1 MLYIKMINSLILY
14 QRFTMRIIYL
24 LLTGLLFCH
33 LDATSQDKNI
43 AKLYYAHID
52 KELYLPDENIWFK
65 IYVHNP
71 YFLDSKSSNIYVDLV
86 DENKKVLEHKVY
98 LTYLSSIN
106 GQIKIPNNYK
116 FSQVNL
122 IIYQINDQNERFNYF
137 QKEISVL
144 NNALIK
150 RKDEIVN
157 SKNINNAS
165 LSVKENIINIQ
176 KDSNQIIVQIDN
188 ENKNLNEIF
197 FSIKGQEDTL
207 YAKSY
212 IIGDKNKL
220 TIRLPKQ
227 QFSTGYYLFSFCNS
241 KREVIYQKWVYNLS
255 SDHLLRPL
263 ISLDTLS
270 FGKEGMNVWK
280 ISNLPNANL
289 SISIAD
295 ADIPTSNK
303 NIVSELLFN
312 GMNNHPLK
320 NIGNY
325 FTNNKAVN
333 EIAIDSII
341 NANQIT
347 PLSISTVNE
356 DNQDKYLT
364 LKGKIIKT
372 TKRDVPLPKELNI
385 IIGSPNKQSSII
397 QTPINLDSSFILNKL
412 IFYDT
417 VFAKG
422 VLNKKEINNFKVVLN
437 QDTSYNMPPFDFIN
451 ELSPATYKFIENEK
465 ANNLNNNSIILDSLI
480 KKFTLKQATVTSKP
494 ELKLDKL
501 DKIYTFGLFSSGN
514 AYRLNVSE
522 DNFFQNN
529 FDLGNYIISKIPGI
543 SYSNNFNTM
552 MEFDA
557 SPFSWRGSPTS
568 IYLDEIKVSWDV
580 VRDIPRVNIGY
591 IKIFRPIF
599 FGDIQ
604 KGIGGAIVIY
614 TKKHFDQP
622 AQLNTKESQLL
633 KGYFSSNYFLDEA
646 MQIGEKSKQVNT
658 TLYWDPYFV
667 FYDDPI
673 KDKIIRFPNNDFTKR
688 FLIKIEGIDAKGQ
701 VLYFEKIIE

>member
-1 MLYIKMINSLILY
+1 
-14 QRFTMRIIYL
+14 MRVICIFLSIYL
-24 LLTGLLFCH
+24 FFH
-33 LDATSQDKNI
+33 FDANAQSKI
-43 AKLYYAHID
+43 LPKLYYAHID

-65 IYVHNP
+65 IYIHNP
-71 YFLDSKSSNIYVDLV
+71 YFLDSKTSNIYVDLV
-86 DENKKVLEHKVY
+86 DENKKLLEHQVY
-98 LTYLSSIN
+98 LTYLSCIN

-122 IIYQINDQNERFNYF
+122 IIYQINDQKEKINYY

-150 RKDEIVN
+150 RKGEFV
-157 SKNINNAS
+157 KNKKVEDTPLSIKNN
-165 LSVKENIINIQ
+165 IFNIQ
-176 KDSNQIIVQIDN
+176 KDSNEVIVHIDN
-188 ENKNLNEIF
+188 ENKNLNEIY

-207 YAKSY
+207 YAKSF

-227 QFSTGYYLFSFCNS
+227 QFSTGYYLYTFTNN
-241 KREVIYQKWVYNLS
+241 RNEVIYQEWVYNLS
-255 SDHLLRPL
+255 SDHLLHPI

-270 FGKEGMNVWK
+270 FGMEGKNVWK

-289 SISIAD
+289 SISIVD

-312 GMNNHPLK
+312 GMSNHPLT
-320 NIGNY
+320 NIGHY
-325 FTNNKAVN
+325 FTNSSLVN
-333 EIAIDSII
+333 QVAIDSMI
-341 NANQIT
+341 NAHQIT
-347 PLSISTVNE
+347 PLSINTIN
-356 DNQDKYLT
+356 DNNQDNYLT

-372 TKRDVPLPKELNI
+372 SKRDVPLPKQLNI
-385 IIGSPNKQSSII
+385 VIGSTNKKSSII
-397 QTPINLDSSFILNKL
+397 QATINLDSSFILNKL

-422 VLNKKEINNFKVVLN
+422 ILNKKEINDFKVVLT
-437 QDTSYNMPPFDFIN
+437 QDTSYNTPAFDFIN
-451 ELSPATYKFIENEK
+451 DLSPATYKFIENEK

-480 KKFTLKQATVTSKP
+480 KKFTLQQVTVTSRP
-494 ELKLDKL
+494 EYKLNKL
-501 DKIYTFGLFSSGN
+501 DKIYAFGLFSSAN
-514 AYRLNVSE
+514 AYRLDVVN
-522 DNFFQNN
+522 DIYFQNSY
-529 FDLGNYIISKIPGI
+529 DLGNYIVSQIPGI

-552 MEFDA
+552 MDFDA
-557 SPFSWRGSPTS
+557 TPFSWRGSPTS
-568 IYLDEIKVSWDV
+568 IYLDEMKVSWDL
-580 VRDIPRVNIGY
+580 VRNIPRNNIGY

-604 KGIGGAIVIY
+604 KGTGGAIVIY
-614 TKKHFDQP
+614 TKKHFDGPVQFD
-622 AQLNTKESQLL
+622 TKESILF
-633 KGYFSSNYFLDEA
+633 KGYLSSNFFLEEA
-646 MQIGEKSKQVNT
+646 IQIGEKSKQVNS

-673 KDKIIRFPNNDFTKR
+673 KNKILKFQNNNFTKR
-688 FLIKIEGIDAKGQ
+688 FLIKIEGIDAQGQ

>member
-1 MLYIKMINSLILY
+1 
-14 QRFTMRIIYL
+14 MRIIYIL
-24 LLTGLLFCH
+24 IGLLICH
-33 LDATSQDKNI
+33 FDATSQEKNV

-86 DENKKVLEHKVY
+86 DENKKVLEHQVY

-106 GQIKIPNNYK
+106 GQIKIPNDYK

-122 IIYQINDQNERFNYF
+122 IIYQINDQKERINYY

-144 NNALIK
+144 NNTLIK
-150 RKDEIVN
+150 RKEEFSNPI
-157 SKNINNAS
+157 NINITP
-165 LSVKENIINIQ
+165 LSGKKNSINIQ

-188 ENKNLNEIF
+188 ENKNLNEIY

-212 IIGDKNKL
+212 SIGDKIKL
-220 TIRLPKQ
+220 TIRLPKE

-241 KREVIYQKWVYNLS
+241 AKEVIYQEWVYNLS

-270 FGKEGMNVWK
+270 FEKEGINLWK

-289 SISIAD
+289 SISIVD

-312 GMNNHPLK
+312 GMNNNPLT
-320 NIGNY
+320 NIGHY
-325 FTNNKAVN
+325 FTNSTKVN
-333 EIAIDSII
+333 EMAIDSMIH
-341 NANQIT
+341 ANQIM
-347 PLSISTVNE
+347 PLSISTINE
-356 DNQDKYLT
+356 NNQDKYLT

-372 TKRDVPLPKELNI
+372 TKRDVPLPKQLSVV
-385 IIGSPNKQSSII
+385 IGSPQKKSSII
-397 QTPINLDSSFILNKL
+397 QAPVDIDGSFILNKL

-422 VLNKKEINNFKVVLN
+422 VLNKKEINDFKVVLN
-437 QDTSYNMPPFDFIN
+437 QDTNANTPAFDFIN
-451 ELSPATYKFIENEK
+451 ELSPATCKFIENEK
-465 ANNLNNNSIILDSLI
+465 AKKLIQNSSLLDSLI
-480 KKFTLKQATVTSKP
+480 KKFTLQQVTVKSNP
-494 ELKLDKL
+494 DLKLNSL
-501 DKIYTFGLFSSGN
+501 DKIYSFGLFSNSN
-514 AYRLNVSE
+514 AYRLNVA
-522 DNFFQNN
+522 DDHFFQNS
-529 FDLGNYIISKIPGI
+529 FDLGNYIISQIPGI

-557 SPFSWRGSPTS
+557 TPFSWRGSPTS

-580 VRDIPRVNIGY
+580 VRDIPRNNIGY
-591 IKIFRPIF
+591 IKVFRPIF
-599 FGDIQ
+599 LGDIQ
-604 KGIGGAIVIY
+604 KGTGGAIVIY
-614 TKKHFDQP
+614 TKKHFDGP
-622 AQLNTKESQLL
+622 LEYDTKDSELL
-633 KGYFSSNYFLDEA
+633 RGYYSANYFADEA
-646 MQIGEKSKQVNT
+646 IKIAEKSRQINT

-667 FYDDPI
+667 FYDESI
-673 KDKIIRFPNNDFTKR
+673 KEKIIRFPNNDFTKR

-701 VLYFEKIIE
+701 LLYFEKIVE

>member
-1 MLYIKMINSLILY
+1 MRVIYIFLSCYI
-14 QRFTMRIIYL
+14 
-24 LLTGLLFCH
+24 FCH
-33 LDATSQDKNI
+33 LDATSQDKKV

-65 IYVHNP
+65 IYIHNP
-71 YFLDSKSSNIYVDLV
+71 YFLDSKTSNIYVDLV
-86 DENKKVLEHKVY
+86 DENKKLLEHQVY
-98 LTYLSSIN
+98 LTYLSCIN

-122 IIYQINDQNERFNYF
+122 IIYQINDQKERINFY

-144 NNALIK
+144 NNVLIK
-150 RKDEIVN
+150 RTGEFSNPTKLN
-157 SKNINNAS
+157 TTP
-165 LSVKENIINIQ
+165 LSVKNNIINIQ

-188 ENKNLNEIF
+188 ENKNLNEIY

-212 IIGDKNKL
+212 IISDKNKL

-241 KREVIYQKWVYNLS
+241 IKEVIYQEWVYNLS
-255 SDHLLRPL
+255 SDHLLHPI

-312 GMNNHPLK
+312 GMNNHPLM
-320 NIGNY
+320 NIGHY
-325 FTNNKAVN
+325 FIDSSLVN
-333 EIAIDSII
+333 EMAIDSMI
-341 NANQIT
+341 NANQTT
-347 PLSISTVNE
+347 PLSISTINE
-356 DNQDKYLT
+356 NNQDNYLT

-372 TKRDVPLPKELNI
+372 SKRDVPLPKQLNI
-385 IIGSPNKQSSII
+385 VIGSTNKKSSII
-397 QTPINLDSSFILNKL
+397 QAPINLDSSFILNKL

-422 VLNKKEINNFKVVLN
+422 ILNKKEINDFKVVLT
-437 QDTSYNMPPFDFIN
+437 QDTSYNTPAFDFIN
-451 ELSPATYKFIENEK
+451 DLSPATYKFIENEK
-465 ANNLNNNSIILDSLI
+465 AKNLVKNSNLLDSLI
-480 KKFTLKQATVTSKP
+480 KKFTLQQVTVTTRP
-494 ELKLDKL
+494 DNQLNNLDN
-501 DKIYTFGLFSSGN
+501 IYTFGLFSSSN
-514 AYRLNVSE
+514 AYRLNVA
-522 DNFFQNN
+522 DDQFFQNS
-529 FDLGNYIISKIPGI
+529 FDLGNYIVSRIPGI
-543 SYSNNFNTM
+543 SYSNDFDM
-552 MEFDA
+552 MMAFDA
-557 SPFSWRGSPTS
+557 TPFSWRGSPTS
-568 IYLDEIKVSWDV
+568 IYLDEIKVSWDL
-580 VRDIPRVNIGY
+580 VRNIPRNNIGY

-604 KGIGGAIVIY
+604 KSAGGAIVIY
-614 TKKHFDQP
+614 TKKHFDSPVQFE
-622 AQLNTKESQLL
+622 TKESELL
-633 KGYFSSNYFLDEA
+633 RGYYSANYFADEA
-646 MQIGEKSKQVNT
+646 IKIAEKSRQVNT

-673 KDKIIRFPNNDFTKR
+673 KEKILRFPNNDFTKR
-688 FLIKIEGIDAKGQ
+688 FLIKIEGIDAQGQ

>member
-1 MLYIKMINSLILY
+1 
-14 QRFTMRIIYL
+14 MRVICIFLLIYL
-24 LLTGLLFCH
+24 FFH
-33 LDATSQDKNI
+33 FDANAQSKI
-43 AKLYYAHID
+43 LPKLYYAHID

-65 IYVHNP
+65 IYIHNP
-71 YFLDSKSSNIYVDLV
+71 YFLDSKTSNIYVDLV
-86 DENKKVLEHKVY
+86 DENKKLLEHQVY
-98 LTYLSSIN
+98 LTYLSCIN

-122 IIYQINDQNERFNYF
+122 IIYQINDQKEKINYY

-150 RKDEIVN
+150 RKGEFV
-157 SKNINNAS
+157 KNKKVEDTPLSIKNN
-165 LSVKENIINIQ
+165 IFNIQ
-176 KDSNQIIVQIDN
+176 KDSNEVIVHIDN
-188 ENKNLNEIF
+188 ENKNLNEIY

-207 YAKSY
+207 YAKSF

-227 QFSTGYYLFSFCNS
+227 QFSTGYYLYTFTNN
-241 KREVIYQKWVYNLS
+241 RNEVIYQEWVYNLS
-255 SDHLLRPL
+255 SDHLLHPI

-270 FGKEGMNVWK
+270 FGMEGKNVWK

-289 SISIAD
+289 SISIVD

-312 GMNNHPLK
+312 GMSSHPLT
-320 NIGNY
+320 NIGHY
-325 FTNNKAVN
+325 FTNSSLVN
-333 EIAIDSII
+333 QVAIDSMI
-341 NANQIT
+341 NAHQIT
-347 PLSISTVNE
+347 PLSINTIN
-356 DNQDKYLT
+356 DNNQDNYLT

-372 TKRDVPLPKELNI
+372 SKRDVPLPKQLNI
-385 IIGSPNKQSSII
+385 VIGSTNKKSSII
-397 QTPINLDSSFILNKL
+397 QATINLDSSFILNKL

-422 VLNKKEINNFKVVLN
+422 ILNKKEINDFKVVLT
-437 QDTSYNMPPFDFIN
+437 QDTSYNTPAFDFIN
-451 ELSPATYKFIENEK
+451 DLSPATYKFIENEK

-480 KKFTLKQATVTSKP
+480 KKFTLQQVTVTSRP
-494 ELKLDKL
+494 EYKLNKL
-501 DKIYTFGLFSSGN
+501 DKIYAFGLFSSAN
-514 AYRLNVSE
+514 AYRLDVVN
-522 DNFFQNN
+522 DIYFQNSY
-529 FDLGNYIISKIPGI
+529 DLGNYIVSQIPGI

-552 MEFDA
+552 MDFDA
-557 SPFSWRGSPTS
+557 TPFSWRGSPTS
-568 IYLDEIKVSWDV
+568 IYLDEMKVSWDL
-580 VRDIPRVNIGY
+580 VRNIPRNNIGY

-604 KGIGGAIVIY
+604 KGTGGAIVIY
-614 TKKHFDQP
+614 TKKHFDGPVQFD
-622 AQLNTKESQLL
+622 TKESILF
-633 KGYFSSNYFLDEA
+633 KGYLSSNFFLEEA
-646 MQIGEKSKQVNT
+646 IQIGEKSKQVNS

-673 KDKIIRFPNNDFTKR
+673 KNKILKFQNNNFTKR
-688 FLIKIEGIDAKGQ
+688 FLIKIEGIDAQGQ

>member
-1 MLYIKMINSLILY
+1 MRVIYIFLSCYI
-14 QRFTMRIIYL
+14 
-24 LLTGLLFCH
+24 FCH

-43 AKLYYAHID
+43 TKLYYAHID

-65 IYVHNP
+65 IYAHNP

-86 DENKKVLEHKVY
+86 DENKKLLEHQVY

-106 GQIKIPNNYK
+106 GQIKIPNDYK

-122 IIYQINDQNERFNYF
+122 IIYQINDQKERINFY

-144 NNALIK
+144 NNVLIK
-150 RKDEIVN
+150 RTGEFSNPTKLN
-157 SKNINNAS
+157 TTP
-165 LSVKENIINIQ
+165 LSVKNNIINIQ

-188 ENKNLNEIF
+188 ENKNLNEIY

-212 IIGDKNKL
+212 IISDKNKL

-241 KREVIYQKWVYNLS
+241 IKEVIYQEWVYNLS
-255 SDHLLRPL
+255 SDHLLHPI

-312 GMNNHPLK
+312 GMNNHPLT
-320 NIGNY
+320 NLGHY
-325 FTNNKAVN
+325 FTNNTAVN

-341 NANQIT
+341 KINQIS
-347 PLSISTVNE
+347 PLPINTLI
-356 DNQDKYLT
+356 DTNQDSYLS
-364 LKGKIIKT
+364 LRGKIIKT
-372 TKRDVPLPKELNI
+372 SKKDVPLPKQLSVV
-385 IIGSPNKQSSII
+385 IGSTNKKSSII
-397 QTPINLDSSFILNKL
+397 QAPVDTDGSFILNKL

-422 VLNKKEINNFKVVLN
+422 VLNKKEMNDFKVVLN
-437 QDTSYNMPPFDFIN
+437 QDTSINTPAFDFIN

-465 ANNLNNNSIILDSLI
+465 AKNLVKNSNLLDSLI
-480 KKFTLKQATVTSKP
+480 KNFTLQQVTVTTRP
-494 ELKLDKL
+494 DNQLNNLDN
-501 DKIYTFGLFSSGN
+501 IYTFGLFSSSN
-514 AYRLNVSE
+514 AYRLNVA
-522 DNFFQNN
+522 DDQFFQNSY
-529 FDLGNYIISKIPGI
+529 DLGNYIVSRIPGI
-543 SYSNNFNTM
+543 SYSNDFDM
-552 MEFDA
+552 MMAFDA
-557 SPFSWRGSPTS
+557 TPFSWRGSPTS
-568 IYLDEIKVSWDV
+568 IYLDEIKVSWDL
-580 VRDIPRVNIGY
+580 VRNIPRNNIGY

-604 KGIGGAIVIY
+604 KSAGGAIVIY
-614 TKKHFDQP
+614 TKKHFDSPVQFE
-622 AQLNTKESQLL
+622 TKESELL
-633 KGYFSSNYFLDEA
+633 RGYYSANYFADEA
-646 MQIGEKSKQVNT
+646 IKIAEKSRQVNT

-673 KDKIIRFPNNDFTKR
+673 KEKILRFPNNDFTKR
-688 FLIKIEGIDAKGQ
+688 FLIKIEGIDAQGQ

>member
-1 MLYIKMINSLILY
+1 
-14 QRFTMRIIYL
+14 MRVICIFLLIYL
-24 LLTGLLFCH
+24 FFH
-33 LDATSQDKNI
+33 FDANAQSKI
-43 AKLYYAHID
+43 LPKLYYAHID

-65 IYVHNP
+65 IYIHNP
-71 YFLDSKSSNIYVDLV
+71 YFLDSKTSNIYVDLV
-86 DENKKVLEHKVY
+86 DENKKLLEHQVY
-98 LTYLSSIN
+98 LTYLSCIN

-122 IIYQINDQNERFNYF
+122 IIYQINDQKEKINYY

-150 RKDEIVN
+150 RKGEFV
-157 SKNINNAS
+157 KNKKVEDTPLSIKNN
-165 LSVKENIINIQ
+165 IFNIQ
-176 KDSNQIIVQIDN
+176 KDSNEVIVHIDN
-188 ENKNLNEIF
+188 ENKNLNEIY

-207 YAKSY
+207 YAKSF

-227 QFSTGYYLFSFCNS
+227 QFSTGYYLYTFTNN
-241 KREVIYQKWVYNLS
+241 RNEVIYQEWVYNLS
-255 SDHLLRPL
+255 SDHLLHPI

-270 FGKEGMNVWK
+270 FGMEGKNVWK

-289 SISIAD
+289 SISIVD

-312 GMNNHPLK
+312 GMSSHPLT
-320 NIGNY
+320 NIGHY
-325 FTNNKAVN
+325 FTNSSLVN
-333 EIAIDSII
+333 QVAIDSMI
-341 NANQIT
+341 NAHQIT
-347 PLSISTVNE
+347 PLSINTIN
-356 DNQDKYLT
+356 DNNQDNYLT

-372 TKRDVPLPKELNI
+372 SKRDVPLPKQLNI
-385 IIGSPNKQSSII
+385 VIGSTNKKSSII
-397 QTPINLDSSFILNKL
+397 QATINLDSSFILNKL

-422 VLNKKEINNFKVVLN
+422 ILNKKEINDFKVVLT
-437 QDTSYNMPPFDFIN
+437 QDTSYNTPAFDFIN
-451 ELSPATYKFIENEK
+451 DLSPATYKFIENEK

-480 KKFTLKQATVTSKP
+480 KKFTLQQVTVTSRP
-494 ELKLDKL
+494 DYKLNKL
-501 DKIYTFGLFSSGN
+501 DKIYAFGLFSSAN
-514 AYRLNVSE
+514 AYRLDVVN
-522 DNFFQNN
+522 DIYFQNSY
-529 FDLGNYIISKIPGI
+529 DLGNYIVSQIPGI

-552 MEFDA
+552 MDFDA
-557 SPFSWRGSPTS
+557 TPFSWRGSPTS
-568 IYLDEIKVSWDV
+568 IYLDEMKVSWDL
-580 VRDIPRVNIGY
+580 VRNIPRNNIGY

-604 KGIGGAIVIY
+604 KGTGGAIVIY
-614 TKKHFDQP
+614 TKKHFDGPVQFD
-622 AQLNTKESQLL
+622 TKESILF
-633 KGYFSSNYFLDEA
+633 KGYLSSNFFLEEA
-646 MQIGEKSKQVNT
+646 IQIGEKSKQVNS

-673 KDKIIRFPNNDFTKR
+673 KNKILKFQNNNFTKR
-688 FLIKIEGIDAKGQ
+688 FLIKIEGIDAQGQ

>member
-1 MLYIKMINSLILY
+1 MRVIYIFLSCYI
-14 QRFTMRIIYL
+14 
-24 LLTGLLFCH
+24 FCH

-43 AKLYYAHID
+43 TKLYYAHID

-65 IYVHNP
+65 IYAHNP

-86 DENKKVLEHKVY
+86 DENKKLLEHQVY

-106 GQIKIPNNYK
+106 GQIKIPNDYK

-122 IIYQINDQNERFNYF
+122 IIYQINDQKERINFY

-144 NNALIK
+144 NNVLIK
-150 RKDEIVN
+150 RTGEFSNPTKLN
-157 SKNINNAS
+157 TTP
-165 LSVKENIINIQ
+165 LSVKNNIINIQ

-188 ENKNLNEIF
+188 ENKNLNEIY

-212 IIGDKNKL
+212 IISDKNKL

-241 KREVIYQKWVYNLS
+241 IKEVIYQEWVYNLS
-255 SDHLLRPL
+255 SDHLLHP
-263 ISLDTLS
+263 IITLDTLS

-312 GMNNHPLK
+312 GMNNHPLT
-320 NIGNY
+320 NLGHY
-325 FTNNKAVN
+325 FTNNTAVN

-341 NANQIT
+341 KINQIS
-347 PLSISTVNE
+347 PLPINTLI
-356 DNQDKYLT
+356 DTNQDSYLS
-364 LKGKIIKT
+364 LRGKIIKT
-372 TKRDVPLPKELNI
+372 SKKDVPLPKQLSVV
-385 IIGSPNKQSSII
+385 IGSTNKKSSII
-397 QTPINLDSSFILNKL
+397 QAPVDTDGSFILNKL

-422 VLNKKEINNFKVVLN
+422 VLNKKEMNDFKVELN
-437 QDTSYNMPPFDFIN
+437 QDTNINTPAFDFIN

-465 ANNLNNNSIILDSLI
+465 AKNLVKNSNLLDSLI
-480 KKFTLKQATVTSKP
+480 KKFTLQQVTVTTRP
-494 ELKLDKL
+494 DNQLNNLDN
-501 DKIYTFGLFSSGN
+501 IYTFGLFSSSN
-514 AYRLNVSE
+514 AYRLNVA
-522 DNFFQNN
+522 DDQFFQNSY
-529 FDLGNYIISKIPGI
+529 DLGNYIVSRIPGI
-543 SYSNNFNTM
+543 SYSNDFDM
-552 MEFDA
+552 MMAFDA
-557 SPFSWRGSPTS
+557 TPFSWRGSPTS
-568 IYLDEIKVSWDV
+568 IYLDEIKVSWDL
-580 VRDIPRVNIGY
+580 VRNIPRNNIGY

-604 KGIGGAIVIY
+604 KSAGGAIVIY
-614 TKKHFDQP
+614 TKKHFDSPVQFE
-622 AQLNTKESQLL
+622 TKESELL
-633 KGYFSSNYFLDEA
+633 RGYYSANYFADESIKIA
-646 MQIGEKSKQVNT
+646 EKSRQLNT
-658 TLYWDPYFV
+658 TLYWEPYFV

-688 FLIKIEGIDAKGQ
+688 FLIKIEGIDAQGQ
-701 VLYFEKIIE
+701 VLYFEKIVE

>member
-1 MLYIKMINSLILY
+1 MRFIYIFI
-14 QRFTMRIIYL
+14 FFYL
-24 LLTGLLFCH
+24 LIHFDAKSQNNK
-33 LDATSQDKNI
+33 LD
-43 AKLYYAHID
+43 KLYYAHID

-65 IYVHNP
+65 IYIHNP
-71 YFLDSKSSNIYVDLV
+71 YFLDSKTSNIYVDLV
-86 DENKKVLEHKVY
+86 DENKKLLEHQVY
-98 LTYLSSIN
+98 LTYLSCIN

-122 IIYQINDQNERFNYF
+122 IIYQINDQKEKINYY

-150 RKDEIVN
+150 RKGEFV
-157 SKNINNAS
+157 KNKKVEDTPLSIKNN
-165 LSVKENIINIQ
+165 IFTIQ
-176 KDSNQIIVQIDN
+176 KDSNEIIVHIDN
-188 ENKNLNEIF
+188 ENKNLNEIY

-207 YAKSY
+207 YAKSF

-227 QFSTGYYLFSFCNS
+227 QFSTGYYLYTFTNN
-241 KREVIYQKWVYNLS
+241 RNEVVYQEWVYNLS
-255 SDHLLRPL
+255 SDHLLHPI

-270 FGKEGMNVWK
+270 FGMEGMNVWK

-289 SISIAD
+289 SISIVD

-312 GMNNHPLK
+312 GMNNHPLT
-320 NIGNY
+320 NIGHY
-325 FTNNKAVN
+325 FIDSSLVN
-333 EIAIDSII
+333 EMAIDSMI
-341 NANQIT
+341 NANQTT
-347 PLSISTVNE
+347 PLSISTINE
-356 DNQDKYLT
+356 NNQDNYLT

-372 TKRDVPLPKELNI
+372 SKRDVPLPKQLNI
-385 IIGSPNKQSSII
+385 VIGSTNKKSSII

-422 VLNKKEINNFKVVLN
+422 ILNKKEINDFKVVLT
-437 QDTSYNMPPFDFIN
+437 QDTSYNTPAFDFIN
-451 ELSPATYKFIENEK
+451 DLSPATYKFIENEK

-480 KKFTLKQATVTSKP
+480 KKFTLHQVTVTYRP
-494 ELKLDKL
+494 EYKLNKL
-501 DKIYTFGLFSSGN
+501 DKIYAFGLFSSAN
-514 AYRLNVSE
+514 AYRLDVVN
-522 DNFFQNN
+522 DIYFQNSY
-529 FDLGNYIISKIPGI
+529 DLGNYIVSQIPGI

-552 MEFDA
+552 MDFDA
-557 SPFSWRGSPTS
+557 TPFSWRGSPTS
-568 IYLDEIKVSWDV
+568 IYLDEMKVSWDL
-580 VRDIPRVNIGY
+580 VRNIPRNNIGY

-604 KGIGGAIVIY
+604 KGTGGAIVIY
-614 TKKHFDQP
+614 TKKHFDGPVQFD
-622 AQLNTKESQLL
+622 TKESILF
-633 KGYFSSNYFLDEA
+633 KGYLSSNFFLEEA
-646 MQIGEKSKQVNT
+646 IQIGEKSKQVNS

-673 KDKIIRFPNNDFTKR
+673 KNKILKFQNNNFTKR
-688 FLIKIEGIDAKGQ
+688 YLIKIEGIDAQGQ

>member
-1 MLYIKMINSLILY
+1 MRVIYIFLSCYI
-14 QRFTMRIIYL
+14 
-24 LLTGLLFCH
+24 FCH

-43 AKLYYAHID
+43 TKLYYAHID

-65 IYVHNP
+65 IYAHNP

-86 DENKKVLEHKVY
+86 DENKKLLEHQVY

-106 GQIKIPNNYK
+106 GQIKIPNDYK

-122 IIYQINDQNERFNYF
+122 IIYQINDQKERINFY

-144 NNALIK
+144 NNVLIK
-150 RKDEIVN
+150 RTGEFSNPTKLN
-157 SKNINNAS
+157 TTP
-165 LSVKENIINIQ
+165 LSVKNNIINIQ

-188 ENKNLNEIF
+188 ENKNLNEIY

-212 IIGDKNKL
+212 IISDKNKL

-241 KREVIYQKWVYNLS
+241 IKEVIYQEWVYNLS
-255 SDHLLRPL
+255 SDHLLHP
-263 ISLDTLS
+263 IITLDTLS

-312 GMNNHPLK
+312 GMNNHPLT
-320 NIGNY
+320 NLGHY
-325 FTNNKAVN
+325 FTNNTAVN

-341 NANQIT
+341 KINQIS
-347 PLSISTVNE
+347 PLPINTLI
-356 DNQDKYLT
+356 DTNQDSYLS
-364 LKGKIIKT
+364 LRGKIIKT
-372 TKRDVPLPKELNI
+372 SKKDVPLPKQLSVV
-385 IIGSPNKQSSII
+385 IGSTNKKSSII
-397 QTPINLDSSFILNKL
+397 QAPVDTDGSFILNKL

-422 VLNKKEINNFKVVLN
+422 VLNKKEMNDFKVVLN
-437 QDTSYNMPPFDFIN
+437 QDTSINTPAFDFIN

-465 ANNLNNNSIILDSLI
+465 AKNLVKNSNLLDSLI
-480 KKFTLKQATVTSKP
+480 KNFTLQQVTVTTRP
-494 ELKLDKL
+494 DNQLNNLDN
-501 DKIYTFGLFSSGN
+501 IYTFGLFSSSN
-514 AYRLNVSE
+514 AYRLNVA
-522 DNFFQNN
+522 DDQFFQNSY
-529 FDLGNYIISKIPGI
+529 DLGNYIVSRIPGI
-543 SYSNNFNTM
+543 SYSNDFDM
-552 MEFDA
+552 MMAFDA
-557 SPFSWRGSPTS
+557 TPFSWRGSPTS
-568 IYLDEIKVSWDV
+568 IYLDEIKVSWDL
-580 VRDIPRVNIGY
+580 VRNIPRNNIGY

-604 KGIGGAIVIY
+604 KSAGGAIVIY
-614 TKKHFDQP
+614 TKKHFDSPVQFE
-622 AQLNTKESQLL
+622 TKESELL
-633 KGYFSSNYFLDEA
+633 RGYYSANYFADEA
-646 MQIGEKSKQVNT
+646 IKIAEKSRQLNT
-658 TLYWDPYFV
+658 TLYWEPYFV

-688 FLIKIEGIDAKGQ
+688 FLIKIEGIDAQGQ
-701 VLYFEKIIE
+701 VLYFEKIVE

>member
-1 MLYIKMINSLILY
+1 MRVIYIFLSCYI
-14 QRFTMRIIYL
+14 
-24 LLTGLLFCH
+24 FCH

-65 IYVHNP
+65 IYAHNP

-86 DENKKVLEHKVY
+86 DENKKLLEHQVY

-106 GQIKIPNNYK
+106 GQIKIPNDYK

-122 IIYQINDQNERFNYF
+122 IIYQINDQKEHINFY

-144 NNALIK
+144 NNVLIK
-150 RKDEIVN
+150 RTGEFSNPTKLN
-157 SKNINNAS
+157 TTP
-165 LSVKENIINIQ
+165 LSVKNNIINIQ

-188 ENKNLNEIF
+188 ENKNLNEIY

-212 IIGDKNKL
+212 IISDKNKL

-241 KREVIYQKWVYNLS
+241 IKEVIYQEWVYNLS
-255 SDHLLRPL
+255 SDHLLHPI

-312 GMNNHPLK
+312 GMNNHPLT
-320 NIGNY
+320 NLGHY
-325 FTNNKAVN
+325 FSNNTAVN

-341 NANQIT
+341 YVNQIT
-347 PLSISTVNE
+347 PLSINTVNE

-372 TKRDVPLPKELNI
+372 TKRDVPLPKQLSVV
-385 IIGSPNKQSSII
+385 IGSPQKKSSII
-397 QTPINLDSSFILNKL
+397 QAPVDIDGSFILNKL

-422 VLNKKEINNFKVVLN
+422 VLNKKEINDFKVVLN
-437 QDTSYNMPPFDFIN
+437 QDTNANTPAFDFIN

-465 ANNLNNNSIILDSLI
+465 AKNLVKNSNLLDSLI
-480 KKFTLKQATVTSKP
+480 KKFTLQQVTVKSNP
-494 ELKLDKL
+494 DLKLNSL
-501 DKIYTFGLFSSGN
+501 DKIYSFGLFSNSN
-514 AYRLNVSE
+514 AYRLNVA
-522 DNFFQNN
+522 DDHFFQNS
-529 FDLGNYIISKIPGI
+529 FDLGNYIISQIPGI

-557 SPFSWRGSPTS
+557 TPFSWRGSPTS

-580 VRDIPRVNIGY
+580 VRDIPRNNIGY
-591 IKIFRPIF
+591 IKVFRPIF
-599 FGDIQ
+599 LGDIQ
-604 KGIGGAIVIY
+604 KGTGGAIVIY
-614 TKKHFDQP
+614 TKKHFDEP
-622 AQLNTKESQLL
+622 AQFNTKESQLL
-633 KGYFSSNYFLDEA
+633 RGYFSANYFSDEA
-646 MQIGEKSKQVNT
+646 IKIAEKSRQLNT
-658 TLYWDPYFV
+658 TLYWEPYFV

-688 FLIKIEGIDAKGQ
+688 YLIKIEGIDAQGQ
-701 VLYFEKIIE
+701 VLYFEKIVE